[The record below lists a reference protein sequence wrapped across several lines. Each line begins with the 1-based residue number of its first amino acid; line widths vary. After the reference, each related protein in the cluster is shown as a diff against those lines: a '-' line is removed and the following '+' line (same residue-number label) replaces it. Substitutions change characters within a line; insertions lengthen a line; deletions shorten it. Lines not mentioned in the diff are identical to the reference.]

1 MPISW
6 IDSFLLIF
14 LGTSFGEINQNL
26 WNYLISV
33 KIRYIVNR
41 SFIKFF
47 YRVSFIEFHEFH
59 ELALILK
66 WLYLGLK
73 SWLIKMVF
81 TDQHADSL
89 KVILSPNFRILFVE
103 KSGFDWNKWSL
114 KFMICSPFFWR
125 INLVNVIIFFELKH
139 HRIS

>member
-1 MPISW
+1 M
-6 IDSFLLIF
+6 
-14 LGTSFGEINQNL
+14 
-26 WNYLISV
+26 
-33 KIRYIVNR
+33 KIRYIVNGP
-41 SFIKFF
+41 FIKFF

-103 KSGFDWNKWSL
+103 KSGFD
-114 KFMICSPFFWR
+114 
-125 INLVNVIIFFELKH
+125 
-139 HRIS
+139 

>member
-1 MPISW
+1 M
-6 IDSFLLIF
+6 
-14 LGTSFGEINQNL
+14 
-26 WNYLISV
+26 

-59 ELALILK
+59 ELALTLK
-66 WLYLGLK
+66 WPYLGLK
-73 SWLIKMVF
+73 SWLVKMVF

-103 KSGFDWNKWSL
+103 KSGFD
-114 KFMICSPFFWR
+114 
-125 INLVNVIIFFELKH
+125 
-139 HRIS
+139 